1 MPILSK
7 FLRKVELWKFV
18 YNWLQLAKIL
28 SKL

>member
-28 SKL
+28 PKL